1 MSNFLD
7 FLGLTKYHN
16 KVKNLIKETT
26 FSVSADAA
34 TKTVTFAPP
43 STVPVATAPSYS
55 TTEQEVG
62 INWVD
67 GKPLYQ
73 RTFVYSNTS
82 LNFGGS
88 LDHDLDYSEIDV
100 IFITNATHQR
110 KFARDFNSSDFTS
123 NLQVDST
130 YFYYK
135 SGPGE
140 PGGTEDDYYYIT
152 VQYTK
157 K

>member
-1 MSNFLD
+1 MSNVLD

-55 TTEQEVG
+55 TAEQEVG

-73 RTFVYSNTS
+73 RTFVYNNTS

-88 LDHDLDYSEIDV
+88 LDHDLNYSEIDV

-110 KFARDFNSSDFTS
+110 KTAKDLASSNCTS
-123 NLQVDST
+123 NLEICST
-130 YFYYK
+130 YFHYK
-135 SGPGE
+135 YGQGE